1 MKHYTYPCMYVLFK
15 HRTEQN
21 NKPSENIENIIV
33 FILKPKIGKAKQGI
47 AYGYIFKYYT
57 QKKNKRVIITKPQ
70 LCFG

>member
-47 AYGYIFKYYT
+47 AYGYIFKY
-57 QKKNKRVIITKPQ
+57 
-70 LCFG
+70 